1 MAFFC
6 PLLLKGF
13 SCRARPDVESIT
25 RRRAC
30 ARQEECLLYYSI
42 FKTKACQK
50 NLYLQERI
58 GKKGKWSTN
67 GWNMIP

>member
-1 MAFFC
+1 
-6 PLLLKGF
+6 
-13 SCRARPDVESIT
+13 VQ
-25 RRRAC
+25 
-30 ARQEECLLYYSI
+30 RQEEGLLYYSI
-42 FKTKACQK
+42 LKLKLAK